1 VRDYQLVVIGGG
13 AGGMGAARAGVR
25 RGLETLLVSE
35 GELGG
40 DCTFTG
46 CVPSKALISASAR
59 GDSFGD
65 AMAQVRRAIDTVA
78 ATETEEVFRREGIDV
93 VRTRARFT
101 SPNEVDLDGK
111 RIAADRFVVATGAHP
126 AVPPIP
132 GLREAQPFTSDN
144 VWSLTA
150 APASLAVLGG
160 GAIGCELA
168 QAFRR
173 FGTEVTIVEALDRL
187 VPREEPE
194 SSQVLHEVFAEDGID
209 VRAGQKV
216 TSVEGGVL
224 HLDGGDAIKADAVLA
239 AFGRSPNTA
248 DLGLDAAGVELDDRG
263 FVKTDEYL
271 ATTAG
276 SIWAVGDV
284 AGSLQFTHAADEMG
298 RIAVGNAFGKVRKR
312 RFRAGRT
319 PWVTFTEPEIGRV
332 GITEAEAPRGARVAY
347 LPMTEVDRAVADG
360 RTSGFVKIIVGPRF
374 VLGDL
379 GGGRILGATVA
390 AARGGELIH
399 EASIAMRT
407 GMFPARLVLATHA
420 YPTWSMA
427 IPKALGQLFVEIEG
441 RRARPA
447 GSSSDT
453 P

>member
-1 VRDYQLVVIGGG
+1 MRDYQLVVIGGG

-25 RGLETLLVSE
+25 RGLKTLLVSE

-46 CVPSKALISASAR
+46 CVPSKALIAAAAR

-65 AMAQVRRAIDTVA
+65 AMAQVRRAIETVA
-78 ATETEEVFRREGIDV
+78 ATETEEVFRKEGIDV
-93 VRTRARFT
+93 VRGRARFT
-101 SPNEVDLDGK
+101 SRNEIDVDGK
-111 RIAADRFVVATGAHP
+111 RIAADRFVVATGARP

-132 GLREAQPFTSDN
+132 GLREAEPLTSDD
-144 VWSLTA
+144 VWSLTSV
-150 APASLAVLGG
+150 PGSLAVLGG

-173 FGTEVTIVEALDRL
+173 FGTEVTIVEAADRL
-187 VPREEPE
+187 LPREEPE
-194 SSQVLHEVFAEDGID
+194 ASEVIAEAFVDDGID
-209 VRAGQKV
+209 VRVGTKL
-216 TSVEGGVL
+216 TSIEDGIL
-224 HLDGGDAIKADAVLA
+224 HLERSDPIKADRVLA

-248 DLGLDAAGVELDDRG
+248 DSGLDEAGVELDDRG
-263 FVKTDEYL
+263 FIRADEYL
-271 ATTAG
+271 ATSAPN
-276 SIWAVGDV
+276 IWAVGDV
-284 AGSLQFTHAADEMG
+284 AGTLQFTHAADEMG

-319 PWVTFTEPEIGRV
+319 PWVTFTEPEVARV
-332 GITEAEAPRGARVAY
+332 GITEAEAPAGARVAF
-347 LPMTEVDRAVADG
+347 LPMTEVDRAIAEG
-360 RTSGFVKIIVGPRF
+360 RTRGFVKVIVGPRF

-379 GGGRILGATVA
+379 AGGRILGATVVA
-390 AARGGELIH
+390 NRGGELIH

-447 GSSSDT
+447 KTS
-453 P
+453 